1 MGIRERYTEK
11 FKELLIEGEIVSRSE
26 STDDHDY
33 GVGEHVDRSKFVE
46 WRTKVVTLLSE
57 ILPIKSPLRKTCER
71 YLELMHT
78 KRVCDDIFA
87 MLHGCRKDFEDGM
100 FDDLEKRVEADVSV
114 NYLEQAERLMRD
126 KDGAD
131 HTYIAAAVLAG
142 AVLEKAL
149 RTLCKKAS
157 PPIPVNK
164 VGGQAK
170 TLNPLIDDLKKAN
183 VFNEIEAKQL
193 RTWADIRNAAAHGRF
208 EEFDRAQV
216 EAMLVDVQR
225 FLGAYMK

>member
-1 MGIRERYTEK
+1 MEIRERYKEK
-11 FKELLIEGEIVSRSE
+11 FKELLAEGEIVGRSA
-26 STDDHDY
+26 SNDIQDY
-33 GVGEHVDRSKFVE
+33 GFGEYVDRSKFVE
-46 WRTKVVTLLSE
+46 WRTKVVTLLSG
-57 ILPIKSPLRKTCER
+57 ILPIKSPLRKTCEHC
-71 YLELMHT
+71 LEQRHT

-87 MLHGCRKDFEDGM
+87 MLQGCREDFEDGM

-114 NYLEQAERLMRD
+114 NYLEQAERLMKD

-131 HTYIAAAVLAG
+131 HTHIAAAVLAG

-157 PPIPVNK
+157 PPISVNK

-216 EAMLVDVQR
+216 EAMLVGVQR